1 MGSTFWNICNLSFL
15 FVLARLY
22 ILFRHLSLTRNLFPY
37 FGQLNHVQTLLYQ
50 IYSTHVLPKLISRIL
65 TSLYPFYSTSKI
77 SLFFSSVLLP
87 LLQLKYLRSHLAN
100 LLNLFIVPSRFVVKN
115 TEDCYPFIIFCSNL
129 RKKKC
134 IWLIYMLYLFIIFH
148 FNLSQ
153 LQYNL
158 LSNSPLY
165 NFGLNFIL

>member
-1 MGSTFWNICNLSFL
+1 M
-15 FVLARLY
+15 LARLY

-87 LLQLKYLRSHLAN
+87 LLQLKYLCSHLTN

-134 IWLIYMLYLFIIFH
+134 I
-148 FNLSQ
+148 
-153 LQYNL
+153 
-158 LSNSPLY
+158 
-165 NFGLNFIL
+165 